1 MRPDELTTLMK
12 PPKEMVE
19 AILTLGEDA
28 SDAWHGGEDVS
39 DGIADAYSTY
49 EAWCKAEQDKRFGV
63 LLEHMGFSE
72 LANDS
77 SENAL
82 KWKRLAMTLAQMS
95 ALPGLR
101 PPTPQ
106 FKKPPGRKNEDDR
119 IFVAIKREHEKA
131 RRPISD
137 AEAFRR
143 AQGNDPWMKK
153 QSLRRF
159 EDAKARWKKRHP
171 DQPT

>member
-106 FKKPPGRKNEDDR
+106 FKKPPGRKNEDVG
-119 IFVAIKREHEKA
+119 FLWLLSA
-131 RRPISD
+131 S
-137 AEAFRR
+137 
-143 AQGNDPWMKK
+143 MKK
-153 QSLRRF
+153 PGAQSVTPKHSGGRKETTLG
-159 EDAKARWKKRHP
+159 
-171 DQPT
+171 